1 MNTTFRLNGDELTP
15 SFFDMLRGMFAHKN
29 IYISVSEEEPSF
41 ISLSKPATPKGV
53 VGKDLLRVID
63 SFPRLSKENTDSFA
77 QDVHEIRQLANTPLT
92 SDPWAS

>member
-29 IYISVSEEEPSF
+29 IFISVSEDEPASV
-41 ISLSKPATPKGV
+41 SLDKHVIPKGV
-53 VGKDLLRVID
+53 IGKDLLRVID
-63 SFPRLSKENTDSFA
+63 SLPRLSKENAESFA
-77 QDVHEIRQLANTPLT
+77 RDIHEIRILGNTPLT